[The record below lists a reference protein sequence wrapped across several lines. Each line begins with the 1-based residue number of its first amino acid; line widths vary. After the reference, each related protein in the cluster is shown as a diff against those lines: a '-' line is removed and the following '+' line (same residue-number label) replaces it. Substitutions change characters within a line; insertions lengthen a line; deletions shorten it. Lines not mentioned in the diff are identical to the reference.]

1 MKSVQIVIKKLSFI
15 NLLFVITFVL
25 IFSSCKNNNYSTNP
39 TPTSGSPVQN
49 EVWMQNSKFNP
60 ASLTIAKGTKIT
72 WTNKDSY
79 DHTVTSGTPG
89 HPTGLFDS
97 GNVASGGTFNYTFD
111 STGTFQYYCR
121 IHADIMQGTIV
132 VN

>member
-1 MKSVQIVIKKLSFI
+1 MSRVKNTIKKISLIKF
-15 NLLFVITFVL
+15 LFVILTIL
-25 IFSSCKNNNYSTNP
+25 LFSSCKNNNYSTNP
-39 TPTSGSPVQN
+39 TPSSSSPGTN
-49 EVWMQNSKFNP
+49 EVWMQNSKFVP
-60 ASLTIAKGTKIT
+60 SSLTITKGTKIT

-89 HPTGLFDS
+89 HPSGLFDS
-97 GNVASGGTFNYTFD
+97 GNIASGGIFNYTFD

-121 IHADIMQGTIV
+121 VHPDIMQGTII